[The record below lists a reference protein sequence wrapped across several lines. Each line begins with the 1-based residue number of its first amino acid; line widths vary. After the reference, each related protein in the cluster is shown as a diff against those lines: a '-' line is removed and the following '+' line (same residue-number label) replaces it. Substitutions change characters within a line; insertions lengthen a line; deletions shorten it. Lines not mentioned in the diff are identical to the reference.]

1 MGENLWLVTH
11 NSKLSRK
18 NIGDSYICIKF
29 VICRGMKIIAL
40 LGMPGS
46 GKTEVIE
53 YLMRTYHWKK
63 VYFGE
68 VTFDEM
74 KRRCLEPTQA
84 NERLVREDLRALH
97 GKEYYARKVVEKLE
111 TLKQEAVVLVESLY
125 SWDEFL
131 VLKDRFGENLF
142 TIAVHSSPKI
152 RHARLLNRP
161 KRSLTPEEA
170 RSRDYAQI
178 VNLSQGGP
186 IAMADFI
193 LVNEGTREELQENAD
208 KIIKTIIE

>member
-1 MGENLWLVTH
+1 
-11 NSKLSRK
+11 
-18 NIGDSYICIKF
+18 
-29 VICRGMKIIAL
+29 MKVIAL

-53 YLMRTYHWKK
+53 YLIQKNKWKK

-74 KRRCLEPTQA
+74 KFRGLTPTQA

-97 GKEYYARKVVEKLE
+97 GQDYYARKVIEKLE
-111 TLKQEAVVLVESLY
+111 ALSEEDVVLVESLY
-125 SWDEFL
+125 SWEEFL
-131 VLKDRFGENLF
+131 VLKDRFGDNI
-142 TIAVHSSPKI
+142 TAIAVHSSP
-152 RHARLLNRP
+152 RTRYARLLHRP
-161 KRSLTPEEA
+161 ERPLTLEEA

-186 IAMADFI
+186 IAMADFVV
-193 LVNEGTREELQENAD
+193 VNELGRDELYTRVDEVVRQVV
-208 KIIKTIIE
+208 

>member
-1 MGENLWLVTH
+1 
-11 NSKLSRK
+11 
-18 NIGDSYICIKF
+18 
-29 VICRGMKIIAL
+29 MKVIAL

-53 YLMRTYHWKK
+53 YLMQKHQWKK

-74 KRRCLEPTQA
+74 KLRGLEPIQA

-97 GKEYYARKVVEKLE
+97 GQDYYARKVIEKLE
-111 TLKQEAVVLVESLY
+111 MLSGEDVVLVESLY
-125 SWDEFL
+125 SWEEFL
-131 VLKDRFGENLF
+131 VLKDRFGESMT
-142 TIAVHSSPKI
+142 TIAVHSSPKT
-152 RHARLLNRP
+152 RYARLLHRP
-161 KRSLTPEEA
+161 DRPLTLEEA

-186 IAMADFI
+186 IAMADFVVI
-193 LVNEGTREELQENAD
+193 NERGRDELQTKVDEV
-208 KIIKTIIE
+208 IRGIV

>member
-1 MGENLWLVTH
+1 
-11 NSKLSRK
+11 
-18 NIGDSYICIKF
+18 
-29 VICRGMKIIAL
+29 MKVIAL

-53 YLMRTYHWKK
+53 YLMEKYAWKK

-74 KRRCLEPTQA
+74 EARGLAPTQA

-97 GKEYYARKVVEKLE
+97 GKEYYAKKVVEKLE
-111 TLKQEAVVLVESLY
+111 KLSEEKVVLVESLY
-125 SWDEFL
+125 SWEEFL

-142 TIAVHSSPKI
+142 TIAVHSSPKT
-152 RHARLLNRP
+152 RYARLLNRP
-161 KRSLTPEEA
+161 KRPLTLEEA

-186 IAMADFI
+186 IAMADFV
-193 LVNEGTREELQENAD
+193 LVNEGTKEKLQDEVDKVTENIL
-208 KIIKTIIE
+208 KNVL